1 MAKGKKIKNSFV
13 KFFHARGKLM
23 CLHAD
28 NIIIKLMNENHINGV
43 VAVVPEGNK
52 GCDYALGVI

>member
-1 MAKGKKIKNSFV
+1 
-13 KFFHARGKLM
+13 M